1 MSWLLM
7 LACFVQSKTSFDVCL
22 GSLSCWSAHFFSH
35 LAVVGGSLIHSQRDE
50 ATTTMLCRWYS
61 VLRFESLTFN
71 HISFIFF
78 EG

>member
-1 MSWLLM
+1 MCVW
-7 LACFVQSKTSFDVCL
+7 
-22 GSLSCWSAHFFSH
+22 AHCPVGEPTFFSH